1 MIIIN
6 QDRDVAVSYRKG
18 NIIKLQDVIYN
29 NNVIGINLFI
39 NGRNIGTFDYIED
52 ALNEIKAIYN
62 YDYPYYIVNG
72 FSSYNN

>member
-52 ALNEIKAIYN
+52 ALNEIKTIYN
-62 YDYPYYIVNG
+62 YDYPYYVVNG